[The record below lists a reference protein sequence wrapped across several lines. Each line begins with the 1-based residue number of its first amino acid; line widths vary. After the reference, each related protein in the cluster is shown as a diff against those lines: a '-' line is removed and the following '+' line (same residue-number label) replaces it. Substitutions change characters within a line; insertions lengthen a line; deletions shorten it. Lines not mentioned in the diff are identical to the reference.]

1 MLRLRDAGLEIVM
14 HVHDEAVLEVPIDHS
29 GVDEVCALMA
39 EAPAWADG
47 LPLRATAM
55 NADSIK
61 RTEEKNHED
70 QQIQPRGLSRPYAV
84 SGVSEHP

>member
-14 HVHDEAVLEVPIDHS
+14 HVHDEAVLEVPIGHS
-29 GVDEVCALMA
+29 GVEEVCALMPKPRRGRTGFPCA
-39 EAPAWADG
+39 
-47 LPLRATAM
+47 RTAM

-70 QQIQPRGLSRPYAV
+70 QQIQPRGLL
-84 SGVSEHP
+84 